1 MLRLFSFLAKPKQY
15 LDPGSGSLIVQI
27 VLGVLLGL
35 GVTIRVFWENIKKFF
50 MGKKDTD
57 AELDPTEI
65 DPTEIATPEVENG
78 K

>member
-1 MLRLFSFLAKPKQY
+1 M
-15 LDPGSGSLIVQI
+15 IVQI

-35 GVTIRVFWENIKKFF
+35 GVTIRVFFGKTSKKILH
-50 MGKKDTD
+50 GQKKDTD